1 MAISVS
7 INQSVGTVEWTFSDG
22 KVVLHVERLSPAV
35 MAYAALHGLK
45 QKAGDVM
52 ALKAEDFGG
61 RVPEG
66 AKKAE
71 LLAMVQWLESGT
83 SEWNRK
89 VARESTGG
97 LLLQCLMEY
106 LPNKSREQLQEYIK
120 TLDAGARAKLLASDK
135 IHPIAERIRAAAGKG
150 IETDEMLGDLL
161 ADEIE
166 SEEDLD
172 AAIAREMAGS

>member
-1 MAISVS
+1 MAIQVS
-7 INQSVGTVEWTFSDG
+7 INQSIGEVEWTFSDG
-22 KVVLHVERLSPAV
+22 KVTLHVARLSKSV
-35 MAYAALHGLK
+35 MSYAALHGLK

-61 RVPEG
+61 RVPE
-66 AKKAE
+66 AEKKAE
-71 LLAMVQWLESGT
+71 LVAMVQWLQSGT

-97 LLLQCLMEY
+97 LLVQCLMEY
-106 LPNKSREQLQEYIK
+106 LPKKSREQLLEYVK
-120 TLDAGARAKLLASDK
+120 TLDAGARANLLASDK

-161 ADEIE
+161 ADEDSTYEIDE
-166 SEEDLD
+166 
-172 AAIAREMAGS
+172 AIAREMAGK